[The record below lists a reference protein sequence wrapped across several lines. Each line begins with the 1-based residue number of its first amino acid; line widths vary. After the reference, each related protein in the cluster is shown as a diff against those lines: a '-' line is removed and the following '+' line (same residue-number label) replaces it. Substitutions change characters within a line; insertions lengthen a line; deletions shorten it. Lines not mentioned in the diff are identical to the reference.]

1 MIAMINRLYECSME
15 VYESGSHK
23 AMKEAYKLEEKI
35 DKLSRRMASN
45 HIKRLNVGTCS
56 ATTGTQYL
64 KFANDAERIGDH
76 LININ
81 DKDYVIGH

>member
-1 MIAMINRLYECSME
+1 
-15 VYESGSHK
+15 
-23 AMKEAYKLEEKI
+23 
-35 DKLSRRMASN
+35 MASN

-81 DKDYVIGH
+81 DKDYIISH